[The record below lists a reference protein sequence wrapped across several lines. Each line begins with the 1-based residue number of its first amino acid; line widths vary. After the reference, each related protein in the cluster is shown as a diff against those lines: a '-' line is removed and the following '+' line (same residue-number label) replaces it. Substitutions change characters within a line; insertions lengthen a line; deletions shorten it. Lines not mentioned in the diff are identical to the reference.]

1 MNTVYSYVPPKNLKM
16 ISAYIILLI
25 SLAAGFFAFPAFFG
39 EMPMRW
45 LFQLSGL
52 CCLGVVVF
60 IASRYILKNTVYSI
74 VEEDGKL
81 DLTVTEITNN
91 GKSRIMVC
99 RFAIE
104 SIEEIG
110 LFYLGNATDEAKK
123 KEFIKK
129 AKKKK
134 MPHFNYCPDMRSNP
148 VCCVVASE
156 NDARFLV
163 KLSPDDTLYSYLAG
177 RLDKGG
183 EE

>member
-16 ISAYIILLI
+16 ISGYIILLI
-25 SLAAGFFAFPAFFG
+25 SLAALFFAFPAFFG
-39 EMPMRW
+39 EIPMRW

-123 KEFIKK
+123 KEFVKK
-129 AKKKK
+129 AKK

-156 NDARFLV
+156 NDSKFLV
-163 KLSPDDTLYSYLAG
+163 KISPDDTIYSYLIGAI
-177 RLDKGG
+177 DKVG